1 MNGKLNIYI
10 ALEFNSLNLFKTI
23 ITDLSCDLVMFINQK
38 ELRKVLE
45 VYKIYKYFM
54 HHYI

>member
-10 ALEFNSLNLFKTI
+10 ALEFNSLNLFKAI

-38 ELRKVLE
+38 ELRKV
-45 VYKIYKYFM
+45 
-54 HHYI
+54 